1 MKLIKKLAGQTV
13 IYGLSSVIGRLLN
26 YLLVP
31 LYTLTFTPEQYSVPT
46 ELYAY
51 VAFLTIFLTYGIETS
66 FFRHIEKEKNKHI
79 VYSTSLISL
88 LITSAFFLLIMFLFS
103 SNIAT
108 SLRYDDNPEYI
119 RFFSLIVALDAI
131 SSISFAKLR
140 TENRASRF
148 ALVKLSG
155 IFTNIGLNLFFIV
168 YCPYAIENDL
178 QTKEFVNTIY
188 NKNIGV
194 GYIFIANL
202 VSSAIVLLMLI
213 PEMIKSIWIFNYD
226 LWKRMMIYG
235 LPLLIGGLAGI
246 TNETVDRIL
255 LKQVDHPHIIY
266 ENYTKNLHSSISKDK
281 DLISGKDSTLL
292 LEIKRAGNKF
302 NKQSTKAK
310 DYIINESKQS
320 ETGIYGALY
329 KLSILM
335 ILFIQA
341 FRFAAEPFFFKNEKQ
356 QDSRKLYADVMKYFI
371 IVTAVIFLIVSLF
384 YKEIVEV
391 FIPSSQYYHK
401 SGRET
406 VSVLLLANLFLGI
419 YYNLSIWYKL
429 SEKTY
434 YGAYLMI
441 IGSIITL
448 TLNFTLIP
456 KIGFLASAWATL
468 FCYVSMCLF
477 SYYLGQRHY
486 RIPYSIDRI
495 LFYLTFMLGLFLI
508 STSWE
513 LSSLF
518 NISFII
524 IFIIIAYILEKPKKT
539 LISNPEL
546 FD

>member
-1 MKLIKKLAGQTV
+1 MKLIKKLAGQTA

-31 LYTLTFTPEQYSVPT
+31 LYTLTFTPEEYSIPT

-66 FFRHIEKEKNKHI
+66 FFRHIEKEKNKHV

-88 LITSAFFLLIMFLFS
+88 LITSSLFLLIMFLFS
-103 SNIAT
+103 PNIANF
-108 SLRYDDNPEYI
+108 LKYGNNPEYI
-119 RFFSLIVALDAI
+119 RFFALIVALDAI

-140 TENRASRF
+140 TEDKASRF
-148 ALVKLSG
+148 ALIKLAG

-168 YCPYAIENDL
+168 YCPYAVENDL
-178 QTKEFVNTIY
+178 HSKAFVNSIY

-202 VSSAIVLLMLI
+202 VSSSIMILMLI
-213 PEMIKSIWIFNYD
+213 PEMTKSIWIFNYD
-226 LWKRMMIYG
+226 LWKRMMTYG

-255 LKQVDHPHIIY
+255 LKQVDQPKTIY
-266 ENYTKNLHSSISKDK
+266 EDYTKKLHSTISKDK
-281 DLISGKDSTLL
+281 SLISGRDSIILS
-292 LEIKRAGNKF
+292 EIKRAGNKF
-302 NKQSTKAK
+302 DKQSKKAK
-310 DYIINESKQS
+310 NYIINQSKKA

-335 ILFIQA
+335 ILFIQSY
-341 FRFAAEPFFFKNEKQ
+341 RFAAEPFFFKNEKQ
-356 QDSRKLYADVMKYFI
+356 KGSRKLYADVMKYFI
-371 IVTAVIFLIVSLF
+371 IATSVIFLIVSLF

-391 FIPSSQYYHK
+391 FIPSSQYYHE

-406 VSVLLLANLFLGI
+406 VCVLLLANLFLGI

-441 IGSIITL
+441 IGAIITI
-448 TLNFTLIP
+448 TMNFTLIP
-456 KIGFLASAWATL
+456 KLGFLASAWATL
-468 FCYVSMCLF
+468 FCYVSMCLA
-477 SYYLGQRHY
+477 SYYLGQKHY
-486 RIPYSIDRI
+486 RIPYSKDRI
-495 LFYLTFMLGLFLI
+495 LFYLTFMLSLFLI
-508 STSWE
+508 SFSWE
-513 LSSLF
+513 LSTLF
-518 NISFII
+518 NISFVALF
-524 IFIIIAYILEKPKKT
+524 IFVAYILEKPKKT
-539 LISNPEL
+539 LISSPEL

>member
-1 MKLIKKLAGQTV
+1 MKLIKKLAGQTA

-31 LYTLTFTPEQYSVPT
+31 LYTLTFTPEEYSIPT

-66 FFRHIEKEKNKHI
+66 FFRHIEKEKNKHV

-88 LITSAFFLLIMFLFS
+88 LISSSLFLLIMFLFS
-103 SNIAT
+103 PNIADF
-108 SLRYDDNPEYI
+108 LHYNDNPEYI
-119 RFFSLIVALDAI
+119 RFFALIVALDAV

-148 ALVKLSG
+148 ALIKLAG

-168 YCPYAIENDL
+168 YCPYAIDNDL
-178 QTKEFVNTIY
+178 HTNEFVRSIY
-188 NKNIGV
+188 NKNIGI

-202 VSSAIVLLMLI
+202 ASSSIMILMLI
-213 PEMIKSIWIFNYD
+213 PEMIKSIWVFNYD

-235 LPLLIGGLAGI
+235 LPLLIGGLAGM
-246 TNETVDRIL
+246 TNETVDRVL
-255 LKQVDHPHIIY
+255 LKQVDQPKFIY
-266 ENYTKNLHSSISKDK
+266 EDYTKKLYRSISKD
-281 DLISGKDSTLL
+281 DNLIAGKDSTLF

-302 NKQSTKAK
+302 DKQSNKAK
-310 DYIINESKQS
+310 NYIIHQSKQA

-341 FRFAAEPFFFKNEKQ
+341 YRFAAEPFFFKNEKEK
-356 QDSRKLYADVMKYFI
+356 DSRKLYADVMKYFVI
-371 IVTAVIFLIVSLF
+371 ITSVIFLIVSLF
-384 YKEIVEV
+384 YKEILEI
-391 FIPSSQYYHK
+391 FIPSSQYYHE
-401 SGRET
+401 SGKET
-406 VSVLLLANLFLGI
+406 VCVLLLANLFLGI

-441 IGSIITL
+441 IGAIITIL
-448 TLNFTLIP
+448 LNLTLIP

-468 FCYVSMCLF
+468 FCYASMCLM
-477 SYYLGQRHY
+477 SYYLGQKHY

-495 LFYLTFMLGLFLI
+495 LFYLTFMLALFLI
-508 STSWE
+508 SFSWE
-513 LSSLF
+513 LNTLF

-524 IFIIIAYILEKPKKT
+524 IFIITAYVLERPKKT
-539 LISNPEL
+539 LISTPEL